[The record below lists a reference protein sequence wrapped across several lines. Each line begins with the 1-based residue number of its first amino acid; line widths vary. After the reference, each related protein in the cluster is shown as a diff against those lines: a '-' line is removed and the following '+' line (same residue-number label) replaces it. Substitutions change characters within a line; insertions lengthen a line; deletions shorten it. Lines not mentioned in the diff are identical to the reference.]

1 VLFLLAI
8 TSGETGS
15 SSSYLHLGSGDRV
28 VSPVLAVDSG
38 VAWVS
43 MVVIIVSSVVTSVL
57 GVVDIVVDV
66 PGDVVDD
73 DVLVGSS

>member
-1 VLFLLAI
+1 MLFLLAI

-15 SSSYLHLGSGDRV
+15 SSSYLQLGSGDRV

-57 GVVDIVVDV
+57 GVVDDIVVND
-66 PGDVVDD
+66 PGD